1 MTRLRD
7 RMNPLS
13 RLRYLAWRSGMFG
26 DDVTVRLATGER
38 LLLQKSMPFA
48 LGVGHEIFVRNAYW
62 PPREINPSSIRRIID
77 IGANVGFSIAYW
89 AARFPDAQIEAIEPL
104 PAHVAALRRI
114 VSLNRCADR
123 TTIHAAAVG
132 VVAGFCEM
140 TIAGDCSQFF
150 RERHAQESGAQAHRV
165 QVPVIDIFELIG
177 STHVDL
183 LKIDCEGAE
192 YEIMM
197 DARFGALDVDNL
209 VLEWHATEEHPEAER
224 DIRGRLHELGWSVD
238 AVADAG
244 LEVAKGV
251 GISGVGMFWGFRR

>member
-1 MTRLRD
+1 
-7 RMNPLS
+7 
-13 RLRYLAWRSGMFG
+13 
-26 DDVTVRLATGER
+26 
-38 LLLQKSMPFA
+38 MPFA
-48 LGVGHEIFVRNAYW
+48 LGVGHEIFVRNAYR
-62 PPREINPSSIRRIID
+62 PPREIDPSSIRRIVD

-89 AARFPDAQIEAIEPL
+89 AARFPEAQIEAIEPL

-114 VSLNRCADR
+114 VDLNHCADR
-123 TTIHAAAVG
+123 TTIHAAAAG
-132 VVAGFCEM
+132 VAAGVCEM
-140 TIAGDCSQFF
+140 TDAGDCSQVF
-150 RERHAQESGAQAHRV
+150 RERDAEESGDRAHRV
-165 QVPVIDIFELIG
+165 KVPVIDIFELIR

-197 DARFGALDVDNL
+197 DPRFGALDVDNL

-224 DIRGRLHELGWSVD
+224 DIEARLRELGWSLD

-251 GISGVGMFWGFRR
+251 GISRVGMFWGFRR